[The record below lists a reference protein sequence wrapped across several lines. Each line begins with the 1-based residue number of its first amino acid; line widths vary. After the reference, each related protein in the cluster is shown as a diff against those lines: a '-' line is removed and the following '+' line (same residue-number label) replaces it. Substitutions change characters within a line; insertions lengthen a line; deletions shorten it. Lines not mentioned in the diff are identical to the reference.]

1 MKLRLICLGI
11 ITTVFFSCATT
22 PGLKKPAHG
31 LYGMIYDGDNR
42 PIKEVKIY
50 VENKFSAVS
59 DIHGHFSLA
68 GLKTGNG
75 YHIKA
80 YKENYE
86 EVTLEIDY
94 LDPGNVLYINMYHTD
109 QLLTQAEQA
118 LRDKD
123 WLQTETLL
131 TRAEKARG
139 NYPSIEY
146 LRGILS
152 YYKGEYDEA
161 LNILTKLT
169 EKEKNAPYLYLF
181 MADLYQYYTEDTE
194 RAVFFLNKFLE
205 LRYDEEVANRAR
217 LLISD
222 L

>member
-11 ITTVFFSCATT
+11 ITAAFFSCATN
-22 PGLKKPAHG
+22 PALKKTSHG

-42 PIKEVKIY
+42 PVKEVKIY

-68 GLKTGNG
+68 GLKTGKG

-80 YKENYE
+80 CKENYE

-109 QLLTQAEQA
+109 QLLARAEQV
-118 LRDKD
+118 LRNKD
-123 WLQTETLL
+123 WLQTESLL
-131 TRAEKARG
+131 TRAEETRG
-139 NYPSIEY
+139 DYPPIEY

-152 YYKGEYDEA
+152 YYKGEYEKA

-181 MADLYQYYTEDTE
+181 IADLYQYHTEDTE

-205 LRYDEEVANRAR
+205 LRYDEEVANRVR
-217 LLISD
+217 LLVS
-222 L
+222 